1 MPADVNHSQWFAMRP
16 HLAILRPVSSRL
28 SWPIGAGR
36 NSFGEWMSRL
46 SNFLVASVLLAFTLP
61 LFLFIALAIKC
72 ESRGPIFERH
82 RRMGPGARPF
92 QLLTFRTTSCDP
104 KDHLPVWAR
113 RRTRVGSFLFYTRI
127 VGLPQLI
134 NLVRGD
140 ITLLQGDGWPSPFW
154 D

>member
-1 MPADVNHSQWFAMRP
+1 
-16 HLAILRPVSSRL
+16 
-28 SWPIGAGR
+28 
-36 NSFGEWMSRL
+36 MSRL

-61 LFLFIALAIKC
+61 LFFFIALAIKC

-82 RRMGPGARPF
+82 RRLGPGARPF
-92 QLLTFRTTSCDP
+92 QLLTFRTTSYDP
-104 KDHLPVWAR
+104 KDYLPVWAR
-113 RRTRVGSFLFYTRI
+113 PRTQVGRFLFYTRI
-127 VGLPQLI
+127 VALPQLI